1 MAIRKNKKRIDPRW
15 FLSET
20 TYRDEIEEGALGFGL
35 AVRGAKQTAD
45 AMRNRKRSP
54 SAGWAPST
62 EPYPARSYT
71 MEGVSDEANKAF
83 GEADAIVQSN
93 GAPELDDALNSLTS
107 NAIYFG
113 QTGLSDV
120 NLVTAV
126 YGYNKNRKYL
136 TDALPLLDDVIPLVA
151 GVETERATTEDENR
165 LLGMEPKD
173 RLVVPT
179 QLKYTE

>member
-20 TYRDEIEEGALGFGL
+20 THRDEIEEGALGFGL
-35 AVRGAKQTAD
+35 AALGTKKTAD
-45 AMRNRKRSP
+45 AMRNRKRYP
-54 SAGWAPST
+54 SSSKDLSAQP
-62 EPYPARSYT
+62 RSYT

-83 GEADAIVQSN
+83 GEAAAIVDSN
-93 GAPELDDALNSLTS
+93 GADALETAWQGLTRH
-107 NAIYFG
+107 ARYFG
-113 QTGLSDV
+113 QTGQSTSTAMFV
-120 NLVTAV
+120 AV
-126 YGYNKNRKYL
+126 YEYNKNRKYL